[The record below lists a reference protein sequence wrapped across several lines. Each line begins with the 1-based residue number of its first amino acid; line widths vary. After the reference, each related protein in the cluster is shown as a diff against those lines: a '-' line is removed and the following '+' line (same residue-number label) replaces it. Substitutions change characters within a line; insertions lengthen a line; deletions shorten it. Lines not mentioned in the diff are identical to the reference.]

1 MVIRRLK
8 KLLTLQ
14 TTFTGNCL
22 TFDTLSMKEHLVTP
36 NQTTELEAYFNAFK
50 KNVIGDTTTFDSYY
64 GVQQMRYAD
73 WIASGRV
80 YRPIEKII
88 CEKVGPM
95 MANTHSFS
103 SESGKATTYL
113 YQEAR
118 QAIKKHVNAS
128 QDDILVTTGTGMT
141 GALNKLLRI
150 LKMLPAKTHASVE
163 ETPVV
168 FLTHMEHHSNQ
179 VCWFETGADVVLL
192 PLCENGLVQAEIL
205 ETEIKKYKNRKVL
218 IGSFTACSNVTGI
231 ISPYHTLAK
240 IMHDH
245 GGYCF
250 VDFAA
255 SAPYVSIDM
264 HPKNANEH
272 LDAIF
277 FSPHKFLGGPG
288 SCGVLVYDKKLHQNT
303 IPDHPGGGNVK
314 WTKPSGE
321 FAYFEDIETRE
332 DGGTPGILQVIRAA
346 LAINLKEKMSVEKI
360 QQREDEL
367 LHLFY
372 TSVEN
377 NAEIKILGARNQKQI
392 GCVSFN
398 INNMHYNLVVRLL
411 NDRFGIQVRGGWSCA
426 STYAHHLCEIKEG
439 SSAVIMDQIEA
450 KNLSEKPGWVR
461 LSLHPIMSTAEL
473 VFIINALMEIIQHK
487 DTWSK
492 DYTYNATT
500 NEFDALYE
508 IKSDPNRYKDILS
521 I

>member
-1 MVIRRLK
+1 MK
-8 KLLTLQ
+8 DNLLNT
-14 TTFTGNCL
+14 N
-22 TFDTLSMKEHLVTP
+22 H
-36 NQTTELEAYFNAFK
+36 NTTELTSYFEFFK
-50 KNVIGDTTTFDSYY
+50 KKVIGDTVIFKSQY
-64 GVQQMRYAD
+64 GEQRMLYAD
-73 WIASGRV
+73 WIASGRL
-80 YRPIEKII
+80 YTPIEKII

-118 QAIKKHVNAS
+118 KVIKNHVNAA
-128 QDDILVTTGTGMT
+128 DNDVLVTTGTGMT

-150 LKMLPAKTHASVE
+150 LQLLPVKKFNSPE
-163 ETPVV
+163 EKPVV
-168 FLTHMEHHSNQ
+168 FLTAMEHHSNQ

-192 PLCENGLVQAEIL
+192 PLCKNGLVNPEIL
-205 ETEIKKYKNRKVL
+205 ETEIKKYSHRNLL

-231 ISPYHTLAK
+231 ISPYHELAK
-240 IMHDH
+240 IMHKYN
-245 GGYCF
+245 GYCF

-255 SAPYVSIDM
+255 SAPYVNMNM
-264 HPKNANEH
+264 HPENKDEC

-288 SCGVLVYDKKLHQNT
+288 SCGVLIYNKDLHKNS

-314 WTKPSGE
+314 WTKPNGE
-321 FAYFEDIETRE
+321 FRYYEDIETRE

-346 LAINLKEKMSVEKI
+346 LVINLKEKMSVKKI

-372 TSVEN
+372 TNVEDI
-377 NAEIKILGARNQKQI
+377 AEIKILGARNQKQI

-426 STYAHHLCEIKEG
+426 STYAHYLCGIDENT
-439 SSAVIMDQIEA
+439 SSTIMRRIEA

-461 LSLHPIMSTAEL
+461 LSLHPIMSNTEV
-473 VFIINALMEIIQHK
+473 VFIVDALKTIIKNQNA
-487 DTWSK
+487 WSR
-492 DYTYNATT
+492 DYTYNGIT
-500 NEFDALYE
+500 NEFDANHQ
-508 IKSDPNRYKDILS
+508 IQNDPNRFRNILNL
-521 I
+521 